1 MLQFIKAAAG
11 SALCVLLAG
20 GCERSEQ
27 KLQQAEK
34 SLASWDATLAL
45 VQRQWAD
52 ERIPPKYV
60 RQIGD
65 AAATSLE
72 DSRKSVNS
80 IEQGDQSRRDELA
93 RRLIELRDRAQ
104 QLRDAAGAGRR
115 AS

>member
-1 MLQFIKAAAG
+1 MRQSIKVAAG
-11 SALCVLLAG
+11 LALCVLLAG
-20 GCERSEQ
+20 CDRSEQ

-34 SLASWDATLAL
+34 SLDSWDATLAL

-60 RQIGD
+60 RQLAA

-72 DSRKSVNS
+72 DSRKTVNDA
-80 IEQGDQSRRDELA
+80 EKVDKSRRDDLS

-115 AS
+115 AP